1 MQTVAYA
8 REFALALGNRHIYR
22 GLDLRVPAH
31 GCTVLMG
38 PSGTGKSTL
47 LRLLCGQ
54 MQRHPLV
61 RMQGELQVAG
71 LDAHGAAVGLL
82 PALVEQKAQLL
93 MDNVWQSLVG
103 EWSRR
108 SQLSQLEQKDAL
120 AQQLHDWGQ
129 QDLIAQYGE
138 KVLSLSKSQRKR
150 IAIVRKALS
159 GTPLLLIDEPT
170 ADILDASAREVVDLI
185 RALSRQ
191 MPVLVVTHHQ
201 GHARAMADE
210 VILLASGRVQEQR
223 SAADFFAAPESEA
236 GKQWLLT
243 GSCAEEAVNPQE
255 CEAAPE
261 PDLHEAPEA
270 VTVAAPAM
278 PAEPIAPAPV
288 SATVPV
294 TPAAAMPGPV
304 ALAAAHLQVPVA
316 LPQHPFD
323 GGVRARGPRGFTWIE
338 YGRLAGTPY
347 PGLIASAEQD
357 LEALRDAGV
366 THLISLTE
374 RPFPAQLAAPFGI
387 TCSALPMIDMG
398 VPSLTEAT
406 QLCHH
411 MDALLAA
418 GHVIAVHCRAGLG
431 RTGTVLAMQLI
442 WQDEGAH
449 PAADM
454 IARVRSHNGAMIQSA
469 VQERFL
475 SEFRAQC
482 LATDVFCSPLSTHVH

>member
-71 LDAHGAAVGLL
+71 LDAHGAAVGAL

-138 KVLSLSKSQRKR
+138 TVLSLSKSQRKR

-185 RALSRQ
+185 RALARQ
-191 MPVLVVTHHQ
+191 MPVLVITHHQ

-223 SAADFFAAPESEA
+223 SAADFFAAPKSEA

-255 CEAAPE
+255 CDAATE

-270 VTVAAPAM
+270 VAVAAPAM
-278 PAEPIAPAPV
+278 PAEPIAPASVP
-288 SATVPV
+288 AAVPV
-294 TPAAAMPGPV
+294 TPAAAMPATV
-304 ALAAAHLQVPVA
+304 ALAAAQLQVPVA

-357 LEALRDAGV
+357 LQALRDAGV

-374 RPFPAQLAAPFGI
+374 RPFPAPLAAPFGI

-398 VPSLTEAT
+398 VPSLAEAM

-454 IARVRSHNGAMIQSA
+454 IAKVRAHNGAMIQSA